1 LQEAQLFILGDEG
14 EIQNMHRCDSIG
26 RPVVLDGLA
35 RGGVQEIEEVSAGAT
50 ESARQHTEEPQSH
63 TLQLR
68 ECGSITYER
77 LEILLQRLDESARH
91 SDDAVHFLRRRA
103 EIEEVYAKSLRRLY
117 EESGEAKLVSF
128 RAIKNKLTRAPA
140 DSAGLLTQTSWRAWS
155 AVTCQTLQASQ
166 LHQALAERLS
176 KGAATQLAK
185 VTLAAQTRRK
195 EVEKLATGLAKDLR
209 DANRALERADQ
220 LASIAHKHAVPA
232 SPPAG
237 NRGPPLGSVMF
248 GAFFKKQAATSEEAE
263 RVQSGARKR

>member
-1 LQEAQLFILGDEG
+1 LSKQHNIENCLHGLHLWEEREKQK
-14 EIQNMHRCDSIG
+14 MHRCDAIG

-35 RGGVQEIEEVSAGAT
+35 RGAT

-63 TLQLR
+63 TLKLR
-68 ECGSITYER
+68 EGGSITYER

-91 SDDAVHFLRRRA
+91 SDDAVHFLKRRA

-140 DSAGLLTQTSWRAWS
+140 DSAGLLTQTSWRAWN

-237 NRGPPLGSVMF
+237 NRGPPLGSAMF
-248 GAFFKKQAATSEEAE
+248 GAFFKKQATTSEEAE
-263 RVQSGARKR
+263 RAQSGARKR